1 MLLLYLFTLVIFT
14 PILVAQDE
22 ELIPSCK
29 KEVSNACALITCG
42 PVENGLPGRDGKVGP
57 KGEKGDPGLPGPRG
71 PPGLIGNTGPTGP
84 KGDKGSPGDPGSKG
98 DTGEKGLPGA
108 QGLPG
113 SLGSKGSPGPQG
125 EKGSQGEQGPKGEDG
140 AKGPAGSP
148 GPAGNRGP
156 RGPSGPKGDRGS
168 PGKKGECCLE
178 ETNKLKQEVAEL
190 RENIEN
196 LQKQFSE
203 QQKVALFPSG
213 QAVGKKIFKT
223 SGFKGNFD
231 EAMKSCKTAGGI
243 VASPRNK
250 AENKAV
256 QEIVSTYKELAFLG
270 MTDTKT
276 EGKFIY
282 PTGEPLG
289 YSNWNSGEPNNKG
302 GGENCIEIFSDGKWN
317 DKPCEEPHLIIC
329 EFSLEE
335 M

>member
-1 MLLLYLFTLVIFT
+1 ISLFNWVIFT

-22 ELIPSCK
+22 ELTPSCK
-29 KEVSNACALITCG
+29 KEVSNACALVTCG

-71 PPGLIGNTGPTGP
+71 PPGLIGNTGPIGP

-98 DTGEKGLPGA
+98 NAGERGEYLDGKIFFS
-108 QGLPG
+108 
-113 SLGSKGSPGPQG
+113 SL
-125 EKGSQGEQGPKGEDG
+125 
-140 AKGPAGSP
+140 
-148 GPAGNRGP
+148 
-156 RGPSGPKGDRGS
+156 
-168 PGKKGECCLE
+168 
-178 ETNKLKQEVAEL
+178 
-190 RENIEN
+190 I
-196 LQKQFSE
+196 FSCVFSL
-203 QQKVALFPSG
+203 VALFPSG
-213 QAVGKKIFKT
+213 RAVGKKIFKT
-223 SGFKGNFD
+223 TGFKGNFE

-282 PTGEPLG
+282 PAGEPLG
-289 YSNWNSGEPNNKG
+289 YSNWNSKEPNNKG